1 MKRRRWDTK
10 TKAMIVLQGL
20 KGKPINDLCI
30 EHQIGQT
37 QYYRWRDQFL
47 ANMHQVFDGKDRKEV
62 VLKQENLRLR
72 KVIGDLTVELKK
84 SEEEWPR

>member
-1 MKRRRWDTK
+1 MKRRRWDAK
-10 TKAMIVLQGL
+10 AKAMIVLQGL

-47 ANMHQVFDGKDRKEV
+47 ANMHHVFDSKDVKEAA
-62 VLKQENLRLR
+62 LTRENLRLR
-72 KVIGDLTVELKK
+72 QVIGDLTVELKQ
-84 SEEEWPR
+84 SEEE

>member
-1 MKRRRWDTK
+1 
-10 TKAMIVLQGL
+10 MIVLQGL

-47 ANMHQVFDGKDRKEV
+47 ANMHHVFDSKDVKEAA
-62 VLKQENLRLR
+62 LTRENLRLR
-72 KVIGDLTVELKK
+72 QVIGDLTVELKK
-84 SEEEWPR
+84 SEEEWSR